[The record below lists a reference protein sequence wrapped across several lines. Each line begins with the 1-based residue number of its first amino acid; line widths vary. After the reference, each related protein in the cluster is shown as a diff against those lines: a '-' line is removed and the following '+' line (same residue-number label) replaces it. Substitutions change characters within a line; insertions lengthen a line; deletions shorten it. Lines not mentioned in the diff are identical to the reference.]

1 MIIPDI
7 RFIPTKNR
15 GAKITPSII
24 VIHYTAGGNAEGAIS
39 TFLNAGVSA
48 HFVIGRDGAVTQM
61 VDTDV
66 AAWHAGVSSWK
77 GRRELN
83 QWSIGIELVNWGP
96 LTKNDNKEYI
106 SWAKTVIPE
115 NEIFR
120 GKHKNPKCK
129 YEYWQSYT
137 EKQISAL
144 CRITSILHKHYGI
157 LEVVGHEDVSPE
169 RKIDPG
175 PAFLFWDC
183 IRGKEKSDD
192 RTTVDGVAGT

>member
-1 MIIPDI
+1 M
-7 RFIPTKNR
+7 
-15 GAKITPSII
+15 
-24 VIHYTAGGNAEGAIS
+24 EGAVT

-66 AAWHAGVSSWK
+66 ATWHAGVSVWN

-96 LTKNDNKEYI
+96 LTLNDRGRYI
-106 SWAKTVIPE
+106 SWAKSIVPDDE
-115 NEIFR
+115 VFKGR
-120 GKHKNPKCK
+120 HKNKDCK
-129 YEYWQSYT
+129 YEYWHSYT
-137 EKQISAL
+137 VKQISAL
-144 CRITSILHKHYGI
+144 TRVICKLREIYGI
-157 LEVVGHEDVSPE
+157 LEVIGHEDVSPG

-183 IRGKEKSDD
+183 IRDKEKVNEPAET
-192 RTTVDGVAGT
+192 RKTVASPERGVTPVEGT